1 MPAKRTMRFLAAR
14 SGTSLLCA
22 ARSWA
27 LVGFQG
33 VGNVRFIGRS
43 PFRVMMDAPSSYH
56 WPKCAP
62 PSTYRMSPVTWG
74 KLRAGKMAKQ
84 GAPGRGC
91 LSEFS
96 PGSVVKEHHVL
107 LYGLAADV

>member
-33 VGNVRFIGRS
+33 VGNVRFIGRPTS
-43 PFRVMMDAPSSYH
+43 VYNTTRMGAEGIPERRSGLDIFEFLQSLKVAAGRSTPPVRWNAIAPSVPH
-56 WPKCAP
+56 
-62 PSTYRMSPVTWG
+62 RM
-74 KLRAGKMAKQ
+74 R
-84 GAPGRGC
+84 
-91 LSEFS
+91 
-96 PGSVVKEHHVL
+96 
-107 LYGLAADV
+107 

>member
-43 PFRVMMDAPSSYH
+43 P
-56 WPKCAP
+56 W
-62 PSTYRMSPVTWG
+62 
-74 KLRAGKMAKQ
+74 
-84 GAPGRGC
+84 RGC
-91 LSEFS
+91 HLPSHFQYDFQFDRRTERKARDADDAARLTQTLEGWHRLAF
-96 PGSVVKEHHVL
+96 VAL
-107 LYGLAADV
+107 LVANAGLKSA